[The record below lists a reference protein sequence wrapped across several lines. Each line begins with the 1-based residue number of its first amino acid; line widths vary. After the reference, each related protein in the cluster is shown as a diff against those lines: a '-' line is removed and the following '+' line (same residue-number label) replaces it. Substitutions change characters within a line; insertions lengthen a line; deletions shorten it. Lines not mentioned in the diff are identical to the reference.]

1 MKSEENI
8 SSTFTNESH
17 DVVAST
23 LPSQISFALFPCM
36 VFTGVI
42 CNTLIFVIMR
52 RRRMSHLSTCYYMGI
67 LAIADTSVLLLGL
80 SVMWLYLVNRK
91 WSLVLQSTYGCK
103 LLSLLFY
110 TVSDT
115 SVWLVCMMSA
125 DRCIAV
131 TRPLHA
137 SSICTVR
144 RARISVCVLVLC
156 MLLINIHFLFTHYL
170 SAENDCTSHERYQF
184 FIRQLWPWIDAAV
197 YSVIPF
203 IFLLTIN
210 LIIVRSLFQARRSRT
225 HLRIYQSQ
233 RNRNQNQLSTSM
245 SRKLT
250 TMLLAVTFFFLL
262 TSFPMVCLQIYTNL
276 SDQNNHIIAQSYLKP
291 LCETLQYSNHCV
303 TRFESRLDSSVSLSL
318 FSRST
323 SSSMPS
329 LEKRFVMN
337 CDDSFVVW
345 LWNYISR
352 RKSCK
357 HRSLSDTNSWRPLV
371 IWANIRRV
379 NDDDHQQRL
388 NWYVVVHR
396 WTRVWAMERSS
407 WRMLVETNTDLL
419 CVCVC
424 RTFFCLLFTGAI
436 HPGLFLFV
444 RVTLPSARD
453 VRASFFSLSL
463 SSENKI
469 RTEWRSIRLFGLENT
484 DTHR

>member
-1 MKSEENI
+1 MESEQNS
-8 SSTFTNESH
+8 SSTS
-17 DVVAST
+17 DVALAPSW
-23 LPSQISFALFPCM
+23 PSQISFALFPCM

-91 WSLVLQSTYGCK
+91 WSLLLQSTYGCK
-103 LLSLLFY
+103 VLSLLFY

-144 RARISVCVLVLC
+144 RARISVGVLVLC
-156 MLLINIHFLFTHYL
+156 MLLINVHFLFTHYL
-170 SAENDCTSHERYQF
+170 SEENDCTPHERYDF
-184 FIRQLWPWIDAAV
+184 FIRQLWPWVDAAV
-197 YSVIPF
+197 YSAIPF

-233 RNRNQNQLSTSM
+233 RSRNQNQLSTSM

-276 SDQNNHIIAQSYLKP
+276 SHHNNHIIAQSYLKP

-303 TRFESRLDSSVSLSL
+303 GRSERHLPSSADELR

-323 SSSMPS
+323 SSSTRSPA
-329 LEKRFVMN
+329 KRSVMN
-337 CDDSFVVW
+337 CTDSFAVW
-345 LWNYISR
+345 L
-352 RKSCK
+352 
-357 HRSLSDTNSWRPLV
+357 
-371 IWANIRRV
+371 
-379 NDDDHQQRL
+379 
-388 NWYVVVHR
+388 
-396 WTRVWAMERSS
+396 
-407 WRMLVETNTDLL
+407 
-419 CVCVC
+419 
-424 RTFFCLLFTGAI
+424 
-436 HPGLFLFV
+436 
-444 RVTLPSARD
+444 
-453 VRASFFSLSL
+453 
-463 SSENKI
+463 
-469 RTEWRSIRLFGLENT
+469 
-484 DTHR
+484 